1 MPICEVSDTKI
12 LASCYR
18 EKYSVLDERA
28 EKLQKKCDY
37 FLVAKTD
44 VKGQKTEKQ
53 LEIWEDAKKKLS

>member
-1 MPICEVSDTKI
+1 M
-12 LASCYR
+12 
-18 EKYSVLDERA
+18 LDERA

-53 LEIWEDAKKKLS
+53 LEIWEDAARSYRDRKEDPMEEK